1 MTFNDVLLE
10 LLAHLRAEN
19 KPIMIGWDTVQ
30 QWPEDALNTFLQLGF
45 LIPASATQ
53 SIECHACENH
63 CFMDVINLTHD
74 DPALT
79 RAFIVCD
86 DADMQSQMG
95 RVKIPLFRLQQWQG
109 SVKQLSQGIADLLG
123 LKDKITFT
131 ANQPVIKLGML
142 KAEKGRRWVS
152 LNGSDLSLEINQRT
166 IPVDELLYFDG
177 KQLVIDQH
185 SIDDLLNSESLN
197 KGKKY
202 IPSITKREDSKLKTQ
217 AMYQDWKDEYLR
229 LNRQYP
235 NKTDRWYAAKIFKMD
250 IAKGRDAETIRKNM
264 IK

>member
-10 LLAHLRAEN
+10 LLGHLRAEN
-19 KPIMIGWDTVQ
+19 KPIMISWDGVQ
-30 QWPEDALNTFLQLGF
+30 QWPEGALNTFLQLGF
-45 LIPASATQ
+45 LIPASSAQ
-53 SIECHACENH
+53 SIECNACENR
-63 CFMDVINLTHD
+63 CFMDVVALAHD

-95 RVKIPLFRLQQWQG
+95 RVKIPLLRLQQWQG
-109 SVKQLSQGIADLLG
+109 SVKQLSQVVADLLG
-123 LKDKITFT
+123 LKDKIIFSG
-131 ANQPVIKLGML
+131 NQPVIKLGML
-142 KAEKGRRWVS
+142 KAEKGRRWVT
-152 LNGSDLSLEINQRT
+152 LNGSDLSIEINQRT

-177 KQLVIDQH
+177 KQLVIDQN

-202 IPSITKREDSKLKTQ
+202 TPSTTKREDSKLKTQ

-229 LNRQYP
+229 LNTQYP
-235 NKTDRWYAAKIFKMD
+235 NKTDRWYAGKIFKMD
-250 IAKGRDAETIRKNM
+250 IARGRDAETIRKNM
-264 IK
+264 VD